1 MKIPKTAPLIVLT
14 GAGISAGSG
23 LATFRGS
30 GGLWAGY
37 DINEVATPEGFQRD
51 PELVH
56 DFYNMRRHE
65 SAAALPNAAH
75 RALAALEDAWEGPF
89 LLVTQNVDDL
99 HEKAGSRRLIHMH
112 GRLNSVLCTACGKR
126 SEWHEDTGSQIPC
139 PHCGQPALRPDIVWF
154 GEMPYHMEEI
164 GAALENAGLF
174 LSIGTSGTVYPA
186 AGFVA
191 YAKEQGA
198 ETVEINL
205 ENTHNPLFDR
215 HVSGDAAATLPAF
228 VESLLRS
235 RSGNGSSI

>member
-30 GGLWAGY
+30 GGLWAGH

-56 DFYNMRRHE
+56 DFYNMRRCE
-65 SAAALPNAAH
+65 SANALPNAAH
-75 RALAALEDAWEGPF
+75 RALAALESSWEGPF

-112 GRLNSVLCTACGKR
+112 GSLNSVLCLACGRR
-126 SEWHEDTGSQIPC
+126 SEWHDDTDSHIPC
-139 PHCGQPALRPDIVWF
+139 PHCGRPALRPDIVWF

-164 GAALENAGLF
+164 GAALEQAGLF
-174 LSIGTSGTVYPA
+174 LSVGTSGTVYPA

-198 ETVEINL
+198 KTVEINL
-205 ENTHNPLFDR
+205 EDTHNPLFDR
-215 HVSGDAAATLPAF
+215 HISGDATQTLPAF
-228 VESLLRS
+228 VHSLLSEADR
-235 RSGNGSSI
+235 GGSV